1 MTVAVEVT
9 RPQRPL
15 LGGSQWGHGLG
26 VRLGA
31 PPRGG
36 QKGQTGG
43 GPVPTLAAP
52 WAARPV
58 SARPAGVLRRV
69 PSSRDL
75 RRLAELGVLLS
86 RLHLP
91 VGAAAGCQSPAAT
104 PKPSQIHPTPT
115 RTHVRLF
122 PKRKGPSISNHSPVP
137 SSGSPRSR
145 FAGPSP
151 ARLPALTACKS
162 TGADGFP
169 GQGVAG
175 NQVSPLEVG
184 VEPKMKALG
193 HSTRCGFTGGQPHHW
208 PQHEAPRTCLRHA
221 RPPVCLSAC
230 LPCPQP
236 PARLSGFKEN
246 SCTSQGDGQT
256 PARPGPQP
264 S

>member
-1 MTVAVEVT
+1 M
-9 RPQRPL
+9 R
-15 LGGSQWGHGLG
+15 
-26 VRLGA
+26 
-31 PPRGG
+31 PRGEDRRG
-36 QKGQTGG
+36 RQAAAGADSGRPPGSPAWLCPARRCPPQSPLQPGPMPTRGTGG
-43 GPVPTLAAP
+43 PALTAAP
-52 WAARPV
+52 
-58 SARPAGVLRRV
+58 SCG
-69 PSSRDL
+69 S
-75 RRLAELGVLLS
+75 
-86 RLHLP
+86 
-91 VGAAAGCQSPAAT
+91 AAGCQSPAAT
-104 PKPSQIHPTPT
+104 PKPSQIHPTLT